1 MGLPTIVAINEQMR
15 RHQEKESYTVAQLTV
30 QLNAF
35 GGNWTDK
42 HVGDLLTGRV
52 KPTDF
57 DTMFFTRYLLNKF
70 YNYNNS

>member
-1 MGLPTIVAINEQMR
+1 MQLPTIVAINEQLR
-15 RHQEKESYTVAQLTV
+15 RHMEKETYSIAQLVV

-35 GGNWTDK
+35 GGNWTAA
-42 HVGDLLTGRV
+42 HVADLLTGRV

>member
-1 MGLPTIVAINEQMR
+1 MVLPTIVAINEQLR
-15 RHQEKESYTVAQLTV
+15 RHQEKETYTVDQLVV

-35 GGNWTDK
+35 GGNWNAA